1 MADLTPQQLDI
12 TVYQGKFFAG
22 FRFRML
28 DDNGDVVALTDIL
41 GQIRD
46 KPADRGGLVL
56 GTFDIVDES
65 PPEDGWHRAEL
76 SAATTLALPI
86 DVKPKGRPV
95 YDIRFT
101 YDTDKPQPLA
111 RGYVIVVPEVSRV

>member
-22 FRFRML
+22 FRWRML
-28 DDNGDVVALTDIL
+28 DGNGDPIVLTQIL

-46 KPADRGGLVL
+46 KPADRGGEVL
-56 GTFDIVDES
+56 GTFDIIDED

-95 YDIRFT
+95 YDIR
-101 YDTDKPQPLA
+101 YNYTDDRPVPLA
-111 RGYVIVVPEVSRV
+111 RGFVIVVPEVSRP